1 MDFFQPIMTARK
13 HIAQGVQEKLHLRSY
28 ISRMDQG
35 YISSFNF
42 LFYDYVRTNRFLIG
56 DYLGRDIMYF
66 KEYSTV
72 LVLDHFLV
80 FRPRKPDI

>member
-1 MDFFQPIMTARK
+1 MC
-13 HIAQGVQEKLHLRSY
+13 EL
-28 ISRMDQG
+28 
-35 YISSFNF
+35 
-42 LFYDYVRTNRFLIG
+42 NRFLIG